1 VPWHLRSPENCY
13 RKSAKNGKSRIRKA
27 FNPVQ
32 GPKDVGIAP
41 EIILARSNTENMAAA
56 LISDRPPDAFREK
69 SKLLVWRLL
78 ACPAGPPIN
87 LRSAV
92 AHQSLFLF

>member
-1 VPWHLRSPENCY
+1 M
-13 RKSAKNGKSRIRKA
+13 
-27 FNPVQ
+27 
-32 GPKDVGIAP
+32 AP
-41 EIILARSNTENMAAA
+41 EITLARSNTENMAAA
-56 LISDRPPDAFREK
+56 LISDRAPDAFREK

>member
-1 VPWHLRSPENCY
+1 
-13 RKSAKNGKSRIRKA
+13 
-27 FNPVQ
+27 
-32 GPKDVGIAP
+32 
-41 EIILARSNTENMAAA
+41 MAAA
-56 LISDRPPDAFREK
+56 LISDRAPDAFREK